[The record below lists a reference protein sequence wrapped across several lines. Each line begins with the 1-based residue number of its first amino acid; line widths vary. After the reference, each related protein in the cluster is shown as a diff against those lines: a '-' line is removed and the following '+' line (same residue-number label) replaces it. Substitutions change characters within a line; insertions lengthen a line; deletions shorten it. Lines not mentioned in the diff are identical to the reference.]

1 MLVKTYPTPSQ
12 KYGETVCCAGIDAD
26 TMRCVRIYPVN
37 FRSLADYQKFSRWTF
52 IDATWEPATYGRPES
67 RHVHQ
72 DSI

>member
-1 MLVKTYPTPSQ
+1 MPTPKLLDVASTST
-12 KYGETVCCAGIDAD
+12 KGMA
-26 TMRCVRIYPVN
+26 VN